1 MENLQYPVGKWSGKT
16 EFSQQEIDGFAAE
29 ILTLASQY
37 RSLTESLTDD
47 QLAKTYREGGWN
59 IRQLVH
65 HVADSHL
72 FHYLRLKHALTEDQ
86 PNGVLG
92 KINDWAE
99 MADYTEG
106 PVEDSLLMIESVHR
120 RFVFL
125 FKSLAPDVYNRSY
138 FHPFRQLYV
147 TIPQSLDMIV
157 WHLKHHLAHIA
168 IALKN

>member
-1 MENLQYPVGKWSGKT
+1 MEHLQYPVGKWSPKEIT
-16 EFSQQEIDGFAAE
+16 DSQEIKSLSKDILKYAA
-29 ILTLASQY
+29 QY
-37 RSLTESLTDD
+37 RNLTENLDN
-47 QLAKTYREGGWN
+47 QELAKTYREGSWN

-72 FHYLRLKHALTEDQ
+72 FHYLRLKHALTEDK
-86 PNGVLG
+86 PVGVLG

-106 PVEDSLLMIESVHR
+106 PIEDSLLMIESVHR
-120 RFVFL
+120 RYVLL
-125 FKSLAPDVYNRSY
+125 FESLSPEVYERSY

-157 WHLKHHLAHIA
+157 WHLRHHLAHIE

>member
-1 MENLQYPVGKWSGKT
+1 MEHLQYPVGKWSPKEIT
-16 EFSQQEIDGFAAE
+16 DSQEIKSLSKDILKYAAH
-29 ILTLASQY
+29 Y
-37 RSLTESLTDD
+37 RNLTENLDNQ

-72 FHYLRLKHALTEDQ
+72 FHYLRLKHALTEDK
-86 PNGVLG
+86 PVGVLG

-106 PVEDSLLMIESVHR
+106 PIEDSLLIIESVHR
-120 RFVFL
+120 RYVLL
-125 FKSLAPDVYNRSY
+125 FESLNPEVYERSY

-157 WHLKHHLAHIA
+157 WHLRHHLAHIE

>member
-1 MENLQYPVGKWSGKT
+1 MEHLQYPVGKWSPKEIT
-16 EFSQQEIDGFAAE
+16 DNQEIKDLAAD
-29 ILTLASQY
+29 ILKYSSQY
-37 RSLTESLTDD
+37 RILTEKLDTNELS
-47 QLAKTYREGGWN
+47 KTYREGSWN

-72 FHYLRLKHALTEDQ
+72 FHYLRLKHALTEEK

-106 PVEDSLLMIESVHR
+106 PIEDSLLMIESVHR
-120 RFVFL
+120 RYVLL
-125 FKSLAPDVYNRSY
+125 FESLNPDVYDRSY

-157 WHLKHHLAHIA
+157 WHLRHHLAHIE

>member
-1 MENLQYPVGKWSGKT
+1 MEHLQYPVGKWSPKEIT
-16 EFSQQEIDGFAAE
+16 DYQEIKNLAAE
-29 ILTLASQY
+29 ILKYAAQY
-37 RSLTESLTDD
+37 RTLTKNLDNK
-47 QLAKTYREGGWN
+47 QLAKKYREGSWT

-72 FHYLRLKHALTEDQ
+72 FHYLRLKHALTEDK
-86 PNGVLG
+86 PVGVLG

-106 PVEDSLLMIESVHR
+106 PIEDSLLMIESVHR
-120 RFVFL
+120 RYVIL
-125 FKSLAPDVYNRSY
+125 FESLSEEVYDRSY
-138 FHPFRQLYV
+138 FHPFRQLYL

-157 WHLKHHLAHIA
+157 WHLRHHLAHIE

>member
-1 MENLQYPVGKWSGKT
+1 MEHLQYPVGKWSPKEIT
-16 EFSQQEIDGFAAE
+16 DNQEIKDLAAD
-29 ILTLASQY
+29 ILKYSSQY
-37 RSLTESLTDD
+37 RILTENLDTDE
-47 QLAKTYREGGWN
+47 LSKTYREGSWN

-72 FHYLRLKHALTEDQ
+72 FHYLRLKHALTEEK

-106 PVEDSLLMIESVHR
+106 PIEDSLLMIESVHR
-120 RFVFL
+120 RYVLL
-125 FKSLAPDVYNRSY
+125 FKSLSPEVYDRSY

-157 WHLKHHLAHIA
+157 WHLRHHLAHIE

>member
-1 MENLQYPVGKWSGKT
+1 MEHLQYPVGKWSPK
-16 EFSQQEIDGFAAE
+16 EITDSKEIKSLSKDILKYAA
-29 ILTLASQY
+29 QY
-37 RSLTESLTDD
+37 RNLTENLDN
-47 QLAKTYREGGWN
+47 QELAKTYREGSWN

-72 FHYLRLKHALTEDQ
+72 FHYLRLKHALTEDK
-86 PNGVLG
+86 PVGVLG

-106 PVEDSLLMIESVHR
+106 PIEDSLLMIESVHR
-120 RFVFL
+120 RYVLL
-125 FKSLAPDVYNRSY
+125 FESLNPEVYDRSY

-157 WHLKHHLAHIA
+157 WHLRHHLAHIE

>member
-1 MENLQYPVGKWSGKT
+1 MEHLQYPVGKWSPKEIT
-16 EFSQQEIDGFAAE
+16 DSQEIKSLSKD
-29 ILTLASQY
+29 ILKYATQY
-37 RSLTESLTDD
+37 RNLTENLDNQ

-65 HVADSHL
+65 HIADSHL
-72 FHYLRLKHALTEDQ
+72 FHYLRLKHALTEDK
-86 PNGVLG
+86 PVGVLG

-106 PVEDSLLMIESVHR
+106 PIEDSLLIIESVHR
-120 RFVFL
+120 RYVLL
-125 FKSLAPDVYNRSY
+125 FESLNPEVYERSY

-157 WHLKHHLAHIA
+157 WHLRHHLAHIE